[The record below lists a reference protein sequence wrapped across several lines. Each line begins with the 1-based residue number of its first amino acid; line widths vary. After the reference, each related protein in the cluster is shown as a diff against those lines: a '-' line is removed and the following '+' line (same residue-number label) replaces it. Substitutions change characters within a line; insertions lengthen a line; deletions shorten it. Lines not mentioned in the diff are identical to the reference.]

1 MFHTPLNHVN
11 TFEPSYA
18 VTNARGG
25 YKIPKSDVR
34 VAVDVNNLFD
44 KNYALNRSYVAFA
57 DYNTANFARP
67 ESGACRWPSTSK
79 IAIVEM
85 KHLLPALL
93 LAGLG
98 GHAVGLSEVPPADPP
113 RLFLLGTAGGPIPR
127 QERSQP
133 ANALVIGGQVY
144 LIDAGDGLLR
154 QMAAKRLNLG
164 AVRALF
170 LTHHHIDHIADVPVL
185 MIDRWLLSS
194 AAPLEVYGP
203 PGSARLVSGTLR
215 AFHPVEL

>member
-1 MFHTPLNHVN
+1 
-11 TFEPSYA
+11 
-18 VTNARGG
+18 
-25 YKIPKSDVR
+25 
-34 VAVDVNNLFD
+34 
-44 KNYALNRSYVAFA
+44 
-57 DYNTANFARP
+57 
-67 ESGACRWPSTSK
+67 
-79 IAIVEM
+79 M

-170 LTHHHIDHIADVPVL
+170 LTHHHIDHNADVTVL

-194 AAPLEVYGP
+194 AAPLEAR
-203 PGSARLVSGTLR
+203 SAERRVGKESVRTCRSRWGTIN
-215 AFHPVEL
+215 

>member
-1 MFHTPLNHVN
+1 M
-11 TFEPSYA
+11 S
-18 VTNARGG
+18 
-25 YKIPKSDVR
+25 
-34 VAVDVNNLFD
+34 
-44 KNYALNRSYVAFA
+44 RSPTITRLTSLAQ
-57 DYNTANFARP
+57 

-133 ANALVIGGQVY
+133 ANALVIGGQVS
-144 LIDAGDGLLR
+144 LIDAGYGLLR
-154 QMAAKRLNLG
+154 QMPAQRLNLG

-170 LTHHHIDHIADVPVL
+170 LTHHHLEHIPVVPFL
-185 MIDRWLLSS
+185 MNI
-194 AAPLEVYGP
+194 
-203 PGSARLVSGTLR
+203 GTVPCR
-215 AFHPVEL
+215 ENSWKKVKIK

>member
-1 MFHTPLNHVN
+1 MRVLAIRSPRAMCAL
-11 TFEPSYA
+11 PSML
-18 VTNARGG
+18 TICSIRTT
-25 YKIPKSDVR
+25 
-34 VAVDVNNLFD
+34 
-44 KNYALNRSYVAFA
+44 RS
-57 DYNTANFARP
+57 TAAMSRSP
-67 ESGACRWPSTSK
+67 TITRLTSLAQESGACRWPSTSK

-133 ANALVIGGQVY
+133 ANALVIGGKVY

-154 QMAAKRLNLG
+154 QMAAKRLNL
-164 AVRALF
+164 RSEEHTSELQS
-170 LTHHHIDHIADVPVL
+170 L
-185 MIDRWLLSS
+185 MSIS
-194 AAPLEVYGP
+194 
-203 PGSARLVSGTLR
+203 
-215 AFHPVEL
+215 